1 MNTPRPARPH
11 VLTICTSALF
21 CLVLSACQPDASS
34 PQVLRLDPATAA
46 IVNGEPV
53 FVADVELEAISQGLI
68 KEGDAFDA
76 AHADFGRV
84 LDQLIDQR
92 LLSQEAVRRGLDLD
106 DRARH
111 RLEIARERILGNL
124 LVESLL
130 SSEVTEETIR
140 QMYSEQVRLQQLGDE
155 VRLAR
160 IVIETEKEARDLS
173 ERLAKGEDF
182 SSLAFQFSRDLRSR
196 AEGGEI
202 GWLPVANLTE
212 TYVTEV
218 GNTPVGTVSA
228 PFPSEEGWVILK
240 VQDRRKQAPKTLE
253 EMRPDIV
260 RFLTLSEINRILREL
275 RVGSQVERM
284 QTPGTQAA
292 IAEAEREVPA
302 PRPAEPAV
310 PADSPTDTPPAP
322 QP

>member
-1 MNTPRPARPH
+1 VEDAIMPTRPARRT
-11 VLTICTSALF
+11 LANLAASALI
-21 CLVLSACQPDASS
+21 CLALAACQNEMANE
-34 PQVLRLDPATAA
+34 QVLRLDPATAA

-68 KEGDAFDA
+68 REGDAFDA
-76 AHADFGRV
+76 NHPDFGRV

-124 LVESLL
+124 LVENLL

-160 IVIETEKEARDLS
+160 ILLETEEEAR
-173 ERLAKGEDF
+173 ELAEKLEKGEDF
-182 SSLAFQFSRDLRSR
+182 ASLAFQFSRDLRSR

-202 GWLPVANLTE
+202 GWLPVANLSE
-212 TYVTEV
+212 VYVTEV
-218 GNTPVGTVSA
+218 GNTPVGSVSA
-228 PFPSEEGWVILK
+228 PFQSDEGWAILK
-240 VQDRRKQAPKTLE
+240 VQDRRKQAPRTLE

-275 RVGSQVERM
+275 RVGTQVDRM
-284 QTPGTQAA
+284 PTPGTDAA
-292 IAEAEREVPA
+292 VAD
-302 PRPAEPAV
+302 AV
-310 PADSPTDTPPAP
+310 PAGTPAQPAPAP